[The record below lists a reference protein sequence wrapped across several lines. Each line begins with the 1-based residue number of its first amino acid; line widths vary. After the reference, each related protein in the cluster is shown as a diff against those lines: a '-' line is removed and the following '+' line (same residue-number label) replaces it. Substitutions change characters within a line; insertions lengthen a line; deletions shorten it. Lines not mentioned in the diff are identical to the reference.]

1 MSKIINVIEK
11 SKNKGR
17 ILLGTLINKANNT
30 LKIDNEETNLLIY
43 NLVEDEILIPIPLE
57 DLKNKFAMYS

>member
-1 MSKIINVIEK
+1 VSKIINVIEK